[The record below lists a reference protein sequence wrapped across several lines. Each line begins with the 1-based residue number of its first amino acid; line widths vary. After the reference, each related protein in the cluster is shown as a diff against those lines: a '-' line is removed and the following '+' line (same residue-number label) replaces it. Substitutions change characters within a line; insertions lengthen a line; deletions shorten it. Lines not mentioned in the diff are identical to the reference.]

1 MNRRKVH
8 EGGHKPV
15 TAETFAAAGIVLCEP
30 AFNGSVMAD
39 ISSAA
44 PAVGRPDRAETS
56 NYQHAIKE
64 LSE

>member
-39 ISSAA
+39 IPRAEPAA
-44 PAVGRPDRAETS
+44 GRPDHAETS
-56 NYQHAIKE
+56 N
-64 LSE
+64 

>member
-1 MNRRKVH
+1 MSRRKVP

-39 ISSAA
+39 IPRVK
-44 PAVGRPDRAETS
+44 PATGRPDRAETS
-56 NYQHAIKE
+56 N
-64 LSE
+64 

>member
-1 MNRRKVH
+1 MSRCDVPR
-8 EGGHKPV
+8 GGHKPV
-15 TAETFAAAGIVLCEP
+15 TAETFAPAGIVLCEP

-39 ISSAA
+39 IPRIE
-44 PAVGRPDRAETS
+44 PATGRPDRAETS

>member
-1 MNRRKVH
+1 MSSGQVP

-39 ISSAA
+39 IPRAEPAA
-44 PAVGRPDRAETS
+44 GRPDHAETS
-56 NYQHAIKE
+56 N
-64 LSE
+64 

>member
-1 MNRRKVH
+1 MNQCQVP

-15 TAETFAAAGIVLCEP
+15 MAETFATAGIVVCEP

-39 ISSAA
+39 IPSAE
-44 PAVGRPDRAETS
+44 PATGRPDRAETS
-56 NYQHAIKE
+56 DYQHAIKE

>member
-1 MNRRKVH
+1 MSCQ
-8 EGGHKPV
+8 GCQKPV
-15 TAETFAAAGIVLCEP
+15 TAETFAASGIVVCEP

-39 ISSAA
+39 IPGAE
-44 PAVGRPDRAETS
+44 PATGHPDRAETS